1 MFASK
6 MMMDNKVHI
15 SDGTTGGMSSA
26 KSNKNY
32 LFGHAIAE
40 DLVRRYFSRSLDKKD
55 KVGLP
60 AFGMQALCLPP
71 ERRMFKLCYFC
82 ELMSV
87 IAGLVMF
94 FSAYLLRFDAT
105 STFGIMGAFFANVSL
120 MCNLTGIL
128 NCLFM
133 GFKLSAGKGSVYEV
147 VDVLQGVGQTFIM
160 VIFGANAAGMAY
172 MFYSLDLTTDDYLRW
187 ANLGF
192 VITMFCYSYGF
203 VIWYSMSYEPLMCWH
218 MWSWNYELFKPMYII
233 AWLRM
238 GRVPMRERA
247 AAQLEY
253 FLADL
258 PDDVM
263 SILKTDGNV

>member
-15 SDGTTGGMSSA
+15 SDGTTGDMPSA
-26 KSNKNY
+26 KSNNNH

-105 STFGIMGAFFANVSL
+105 STFGIIGAFFANVSL
-120 MCNLTGIL
+120 MCNLTGIV

-133 GFKLSAGKGSVYEV
+133 GFKISTGKGSVYEA
-147 VDVLQGVGQTFIM
+147 VDVLQGVGQTVNLI
-160 VIFGANAAGMAY
+160 IFGVNGAVMSY

-192 VITMFCYSYGF
+192 VITMFCYGYGF
-203 VIWYSMSYEPLMCWH
+203 VIWYSVSYEPLMVWH
-218 MWSWNYELFKPMYII
+218 QWSWNYELFKPMYII
-233 AWLRM
+233 CLLYTSPSPR
-238 GRVPMRERA
+238 
-247 AAQLEY
+247 
-253 FLADL
+253 D
-258 PDDVM
+258 
-263 SILKTDGNV
+263 S